1 VSDTPVNLYSDTQTQ
16 PSAAMRQ
23 AMANAVVGDEQR
35 GTDPTV
41 NDLQE
46 RIADLLGMEAALFL
60 PSGSMCNQIGIRLHI
75 RPLGDELYTHRES
88 HPIVAEA
95 GGAATISGAMT
106 CALDGAAGMFTAA
119 TLEAAMR
126 DPDDRHQ
133 PNSRLV
139 CVEQTTNFGG
149 GRVWPRVQLD
159 EVLAVAD
166 AHGLR
171 KHLDGARLMNAV
183 VASGQSATS
192 YAAGFDTAWID
203 FSKGLGAPI
212 GACLAGSREL
222 IDEAWRYKQMLGGA
236 MRQAGIVAAGAVYAL
251 EHNVERLAE
260 DHANARFL
268 AEGLA
273 GIDGVT
279 IDPATVETNIVIFD
293 VDDCRGLIAAVAE
306 QGVELSAVDSGV
318 RAITH
323 LDVDRA
329 GVERALSAI
338 ESALSRPA
346 RPAAV

>member
-1 VSDTPVNLYSDTQTQ
+1 VEGVSEPRVNLYSDTQTQ
-16 PSAAMRQ
+16 PSRAMRE
-23 AMANAVVGDEQR
+23 AMANAAVGDEQR

-46 RIADLLGMEAALFL
+46 RIAELLGMEAALFL

-75 RPLGDELYTHRES
+75 GPLGDELYTHRES

-106 CALDGAAGMFTAA
+106 CALDGDAGMFTAA
-119 TLEAAMR
+119 TLAAAMR

-133 PNSRLV
+133 PNSRLL

-149 GRVWPRVQLD
+149 GRVWPRAQLD

-171 KHLDGARLMNAV
+171 KHLDGARLLNAV
-183 VASGQSATS
+183 VASGQSAAS

-212 GACLAGSREL
+212 GACLAGSQEL
-222 IDEAWRYKQMLGGA
+222 IDDAWRYKQMLGGA

-251 EHNVERLAE
+251 EHNVDRLAE
-260 DHANARFL
+260 DHANARTL

-273 GIDGVT
+273 AIDAVA

-293 VDDCRGLIAAVAE
+293 VADGPALVAAAAAE
-306 QGVELSAVDSGV
+306 GVELSAVDSGL

-329 GVERALSAI
+329 GVERALEVIAA
-338 ESALSRPA
+338 ALA
-346 RPAAV
+346 